1 MEEAKFF
8 ISQSSGGSE
17 NEGYEVIDYD
27 FQSERELDK
36 RGAPGSK
43 LKSFIIGVEIY
54 SSKSKSDMLGRM
66 FNQYEKVK
74 GRIDF
79 YGNDSGSRKKYKTVK
94 FENAHIFSYS
104 ENFVKN
110 QQRRLTERISIT
122 AGKVD
127 VEGVSYS
134 QNWED

>member
-1 MEEAKFF
+1 MEEAKFY
-8 ISQSSGGSE
+8 ISQSSGGAE

-36 RGAPGSK
+36 RGAPGST
-43 LKSFIIGVEIY
+43 LKSLIIGVEIY
-54 SSKSKSDMLGRM
+54 SSKSKADMLGRM
-66 FNQYEKVK
+66 FNQYEKVQ

-104 ENFVKN
+104 ENFVQN
-110 QQRRLTERISIT
+110 QQRKLTEKILIT
-122 AGKVD
+122 AG
-127 VEGVSYS
+127 
-134 QNWED
+134 